1 MARFTPLA
9 RRMIPGPGLA
19 TALLLLGCLAASRP
33 AAAVDGRDVLGVAHA
48 GGKYNFTGGD
58 YLNEGADRILDSG
71 SRVIKVFL
79 VAKDTIADLYSF
91 NSDWKPFATDVVV
104 LAQKP
109 YFQELFAK
117 PFSTFLL
124 VVPAVTGDSQF
135 LDGLSADEAAAE
147 SDQMYRLAK
156 YLLTQ
161 YADSGKTFVI
171 QNWEGDHLLYQGLAK
186 GAQPGPVRVQG
197 MIDWINARQAGV
209 RRARQEVGARN
220 VDVVHA
226 AEVNFLAAAMAGD
239 VTMTNNVIPFTHCD
253 LYSYSSWD
261 LDFTPQALTAALDYL
276 KAKAPDSGR
285 FGAADIYLGELGA
298 GKGAV
303 LPGSQRIPRIREL
316 LEAALGWGV
325 RYAVYWEI
333 FSNEPTR
340 PYTGRPTN
348 DDLSGFWLIRPDGV
362 KVPLWN
368 TLGTL
373 APAGLYRISLRSF
386 SNQYVSVDPGT
397 HAVSARKWLRD
408 GAWEAFT
415 LKDWS
420 SDTPGAPLAD
430 GDEVSLQA
438 HDGRYLAVQPH
449 ADGQVFAPDFSL
461 GPPERFTLHKIGGTG
476 PIAPGDELALEVH
489 SGRFLGAD
497 LQGRGAIRAL
507 RYVPGPA
514 ETFEYVAPER

>member
-1 MARFTPLA
+1 MARFTSVA
-9 RRMIPGPGLA
+9 RRILGPGLCY
-19 TALLLLGCLAASRP
+19 ALLFLAFVAVALP

-79 VAKDTIADLYSF
+79 VPKDTIADLYSF

-124 VVPAVTGDSQF
+124 IVPPVGGDSPF

-147 SDQMYRLAK
+147 SDQMYRLTK

-161 YADSGKTFVI
+161 YADSGKIFVL
-171 QNWEGDHLLYQGLAK
+171 QNWEGDHLLYQGIAP
-186 GAQPGPVRVQG
+186 GAQPDSVRVQG

-209 RRARQEVGARN
+209 RRARQEVGTRN
-220 VDVVHA
+220 VDVLHA
-226 AEVNFLAAAMAGD
+226 AEVNFLSAAMAGD
-239 VTMTNNVIPFTHCD
+239 VTMTNSVIPFTRCD

-261 LDFTPQALTAALDYL
+261 IGFTPQALTAALDYL
-276 KAKAPDSGR
+276 KSKAPDSDR
-285 FGAADIYLGELGA
+285 FGAADVYLGEFGA
-298 GKGAV
+298 AKGAV
-303 LPGSQRIPRIREL
+303 SPNSQRFERIRQL

-325 RYAVYWEI
+325 RYAVYWEV
-333 FSNEPTR
+333 FSNEPIA
-340 PYTGRPTN
+340 PYSGRPTN
-348 DDLSGFWLIRPDGV
+348 DDLRGYWLIRPDGV
-362 KVPLWN
+362 KVPYWN
-368 TLGTL
+368 TLTTL
-373 APAGLYRISLRSF
+373 ATAGLYRISLRSF
-386 SNQYVSVDPGT
+386 SNQYVAVDPAT
-397 HAVSARKWLRD
+397 HAVSAQKWLRGD
-408 GAWEAFT
+408 AWEAFT
-415 LKDWS
+415 LKDWTPA
-420 SDTPGAPLAD
+420 TPGAPLAD

-438 HDGRYLAVQPH
+438 HDGRYLAVQAH
-449 ADGQVFAPDFSL
+449 SDSQVYAPDFSF
-461 GPPERFTLHKIGGTG
+461 GTPERFILHKLGGTG
-476 PIAPGDELALEVH
+476 PIAPGDKIALEVH

-514 ETFEYVAPER
+514 ETFEYVAPDQ

>member
-1 MARFTPLA
+1 MARFTSA
-9 RRMIPGPGLA
+9 
-19 TALLLLGCLAASRP
+19 ALLLLVLVATAVPCL
-33 AAAVDGRDVLGVAHA
+33 AVDGRDVVGVAHA
-48 GGKYNFTGGD
+48 GGKYNFTGAD

-91 NSDWKPFATDVVV
+91 NSDWTPFATDVVI

-124 VVPAVTGDSQF
+124 VVPPVTGDSQF

-147 SDQMYRLAK
+147 SDQMYRLTK

-161 YADSGKTFVI
+161 YADSGKTFVL
-171 QNWEGDHLLYQGLAK
+171 QNWEGDHLLYQGLAP
-186 GAQPGPVRVQG
+186 GAQPDPVRVQG

-209 RRARQEVGARN
+209 RRARQEVGPRN
-220 VDVVHA
+220 VDVLHA
-226 AEVNFLAAAMAGD
+226 AEVNFLSAAMAGD
-239 VTMTNNVIPFTHCD
+239 VTMTNSVIPFTRCD

-261 LDFTPQALTAALDYL
+261 VGFTPEALTAALDYL
-276 KAKAPDSGR
+276 KSKAPDSGR
-285 FGAADIYLGELGA
+285 FGAADIYLGEFGA
-298 GKGAV
+298 AKGAIT
-303 LPGSQRIPRIREL
+303 PNGQRFERIRQL

-325 RYAVYWEI
+325 RYAVYWEV
-333 FSNEPTR
+333 FSNEPIA
-340 PYTGRPTN
+340 PYSGRPTN
-348 DDLSGFWLIRPDGV
+348 DDLRGYWLIRPDGV
-362 KVPLWN
+362 KVPYWN
-368 TLGTL
+368 TLTAL
-373 APAGLYRISLRSF
+373 ATTGLYRISLRSF
-386 SNQYVSVDPGT
+386 SNQYVSVDPGS
-397 HAVSARKWLRD
+397 HAVSAQKWLRG

-415 LKDWS
+415 LKDWTPG
-420 SDTPGAPLAD
+420 TPGAPLAD

-438 HDGRYLAVQPH
+438 HDGRYLAVQAH
-449 ADGQVFAPDFSL
+449 SDSQVYAPDFSL
-461 GPPERFTLHKIGGTG
+461 GTPQRFILHKIGGQG
-476 PIAPGDELALEVH
+476 PIAPGDSIALEVH